1 MNRAC
6 LADWPDASIL
16 LASKTNMATLTVRN
30 VPPRVVTTLKML
42 AKRNRRSMEQEV
54 RAVLEE
60 HVGDREA
67 LLEQIE
73 RAWAQQARRP
83 KATEIDEWLR
93 VGRD

>member
-1 MNRAC
+1 M
-6 LADWPDASIL
+6 I
-16 LASKTNMATLTVRN
+16 ASKTNMATLTVRN

-67 LLEQIE
+67 LLEQIA